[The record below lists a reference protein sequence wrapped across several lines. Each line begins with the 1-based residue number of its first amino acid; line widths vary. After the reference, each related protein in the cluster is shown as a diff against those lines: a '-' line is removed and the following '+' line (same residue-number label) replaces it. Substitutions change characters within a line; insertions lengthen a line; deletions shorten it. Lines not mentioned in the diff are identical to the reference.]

1 MKDNLKVYKKL
12 SGLLY
17 KDMLGIAAE
26 EETKELN
33 SLLQEHKVKGIE
45 PGKIIARLQEK
56 DIFDG
61 MEAYRKFSQ
70 SHGRERRLGWWISAA
85 ASVILLFIATW
96 WLQQKSGQIEN
107 ESVVTEMIHPG
118 QSCATV
124 TLADGRLVPLEKDT
138 REWQEQD
145 GTILRTESGGL
156 TYKIRQVNPTMEM
169 VYNTVTIP
177 RGGEYRLE
185 LSDGTKVWL
194 NAETELKF
202 PVNFSGRSRDVY
214 LKGEAY
220 FQVNR
225 DKEHEFR
232 VHTSM
237 GTVKVLGTDFN
248 VRDYADEQKVITTLE
263 SGKVM
268 YVSDESKKEVILS
281 PGTQV
286 QEDKTGTIKTG
297 KVDIIQYVG
306 WREGKYVFENVPLE
320 EIMQTL
326 GRWYDINV
334 IYIDPATKKLN
345 FSGNLERFENI
356 NVFLE
361 LIETGGDVKFK
372 TEGKTIIID
381 KK

>member
-17 KDMLGIAAE
+17 KNMLGIAAE

-45 PGKIIARLQEK
+45 PGKIIARLQEE

-61 MEAYRKFSQ
+61 MEAYRKFRQ

>member
-1 MKDNLKVYKKL
+1 MMDDLKIYKTL

-17 KDMLGIAAE
+17 KDMLGIVSE
-26 EETKELN
+26 EEKKELN
-33 SLLQEHKVKGIE
+33 ALLEEYKVRGIE
-45 PGKIIARLQEK
+45 PDKIVARLQEEGP
-56 DIFDG
+56 FDG
-61 MEAYRKFSQ
+61 MKAYQKFRKSK
-70 SHGRERRLGWWISAA
+70 GTERRLGWWLSAA
-85 ASVILLFIATW
+85 ASVTLLLIATW
-96 WLQQKSGQIEN
+96 WLQREPEQMKN
-107 ESVVTEMIHPG
+107 KTAVTEMIHPG

-124 TLADGRLVPLEKDT
+124 TLADGSLVPLEKDI
-138 REWQEQD
+138 REWQERD

-156 TYKIRQVNPTMEM
+156 TYKTNRDNQITEV

-185 LSDGTKVWL
+185 LADGTKVWL

-202 PVNFSGRSRDVY
+202 PVNFSGITRDVY

-220 FQVNR
+220 FQVSR

-237 GTVKVLGTDFN
+237 GTVKVLGTNFN
-248 VRDYADEQKVITTLE
+248 VRDYTDEQRVVTTLE
-263 SGKVM
+263 SGKVV
-268 YVSDESKKEVILS
+268 YVSDESKKEVVLV

-286 QEDKTGTIKTG
+286 QEDRSGTIKTG
-297 KVDIIQYVG
+297 KVDVIQYVG
-306 WREGKYVFENVPLE
+306 WREGKYVFENVTLE

-326 GRWYDINV
+326 GRWYDIDV
-334 IYIDPATKKLN
+334 VYIDPNTKKLN

-356 NVFLE
+356 DIFLN
-361 LIETGGDVKFK
+361 LIGTGGDVKFK
-372 TEGKTIIID
+372 TEGKTILID